1 MQHYC
6 LNGQLMFIGVQNYS
20 MMMSETKIGLEI
32 HCQLTYLQSKLFCSC
47 YCDYRFKIPNS
58 NICPICTG
66 LPGTLPLLNQNA
78 VEHASLL
85 SIALGCN
92 IPNEIIFYRKNY
104 FYLDLPKNFQL
115 TQYNAYGITS
125 IGVDGRLEYGGGEGD
140 EKKYAK
146 IRRVQLEED
155 PGRLLYENDNMD
167 NNSFYTLIDYNRAGV
182 SLIEVVTEPDFAS
195 PTDVRIFLN
204 KITSIIEHL
213 GICNT
218 KLEGSIRCDANI
230 SIGQGKRVEIK
241 NVGSFREVEKALNYE
256 ITRQKT
262 MSLHEIEIKEETR
275 HWDDKRKVTK
285 QARVKEEEQDY
296 RYFPEPDIPTV
307 VLSISFLSSLK
318 TKMPEL
324 PDERKTRFITN
335 YGLSEHV
342 SQVLIDNKELADFF
356 ESAVKVYSS
365 PKEIANWIVSELMRF
380 IDEDYYYSLSSSS
393 KEEKKGSLFLG
404 LKIEAKHIAELV
416 KLIDQN
422 TINRNTA
429 KIILNQIIKT
439 GEMPSQVAQKADAL
453 KIDDRNIILEAIE
466 SIFKS
471 EKSAV
476 NDAKRNPNATNFLLG
491 KIMQFTKGRA
501 DPKIALDLIKEKLI
515 KSD

>member
-1 MQHYC
+1 MVRE
-6 LNGQLMFIGVQNYS
+6 IR
-20 MMMSETKIGLEI
+20 IGLEI
-32 HCQLTYLQSKLFCSC
+32 HCQLTSLQSKLFCSC
-47 YCDYRFKIPNS
+47 YCDYRGKIPNT
-58 NICPICTG
+58 NICPICSG
-66 LPGTLPLLNQNA
+66 LPGALPLLNQKA
-78 VEHASLL
+78 VEYASLL
-85 SIALGCN
+85 SLALDCK
-92 IPNEIIFYRKNY
+92 IPNEMIFYRKNY

-195 PTDVRIFLN
+195 PKDVRIFLN

-307 VLSISFLSSLK
+307 VLNISFLSSLK

-324 PDERKTRFITN
+324 PDKRKSRFITN

-380 IDEDYYYSLSSSS
+380 IDEDYYYYYSLSSSS

-404 LKIEAKHIAELV
+404 LKVEAKHIAELV